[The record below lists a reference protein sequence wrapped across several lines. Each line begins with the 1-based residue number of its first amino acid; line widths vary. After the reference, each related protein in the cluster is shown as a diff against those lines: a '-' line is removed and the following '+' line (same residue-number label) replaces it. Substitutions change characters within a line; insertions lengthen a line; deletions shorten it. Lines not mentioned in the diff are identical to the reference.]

1 MRAMSLKSLSQIYLL
16 VLLLLAAIL
25 APLPYSPAAI
35 ALLLVT
41 VLVVMRPAYQR
52 LRVIV
57 TLLTL
62 LLLPLALEQLVGF
75 LADVGLLSTSSVS
88 LGFPPVTWS
97 QAIAAVLVLPAIYL
111 LDLSLIQ
118 SAQSPDP
125 QDDRKEGRS
134 VTATTTS
141 LFVLAL
147 VMIFVS
153 VVVTSPP
160 LFLTS
165 IILFLYLVVALV
177 RVLLAVPALA
187 FDIPI
192 VEKRVIAGD
201 TVDITAYLVS
211 KASTGLVGSLV
222 SAESWVR
229 ASPVI
234 FGLDGNP
241 TELMLSVVP
250 PLAGPSRPL
259 LRLAAVDKRGLV
271 RVDRTVEPVA
281 LQVIPRARYAEWLA
295 MKYLE
300 QAGRRGGENLV
311 PEARAPRLGTEY
323 LDSRGYQAGDEIRR
337 IDWKH
342 TAKLNQLTVK
352 EFIESGGQT
361 AIIGVNLSVA
371 DAEEADKLAFDLIT
385 TALTLAQEMVPT
397 ALAAYNHEQVVRTT
411 NVIDPRNTLRQS
423 MELVNSITMPELGR
437 RLLQPANLGRLRHDM
452 GLLRGVTSQP
462 AQQLLN
468 ILDFEYRAIEKAAS
482 VHPATTALLHS
493 TERVPAPA
501 SVLLVSRLNHDAE
514 AIMVATEKLQR
525 RGFAVLPLETT

>member
-1 MRAMSLKSLSQIYLL
+1 MMSLKTLSQTYLL

-41 VLVVMRPAYQR
+41 VLVILRPAYHR

-62 LLLPLALEQLVGF
+62 FLLPLALEQLTGF

-88 LGFPPVTWS
+88 LGFSPVTWS

-118 SAQSPDP
+118 SAQSPVP
-125 QDDRKEGRS
+125 EDDRKEGRS
-134 VTATTTS
+134 VTATTAC
-141 LFVLAL
+141 LFLAAL

-153 VVVTSPP
+153 IVITSPP
-160 LFLTS
+160 LFLTG
-165 IILFLYLVVALV
+165 IIFFLYLAAVLV
-177 RVLLAVPALA
+177 RVLPAVPALA
-187 FDIPI
+187 FDIPV

-201 TVDITAYLVS
+201 TVDVTAYLVS
-211 KASTGLVGSLV
+211 KSSSGLVGTLV

-229 ASPVI
+229 ARPVN
-234 FGLDGNP
+234 FNLDGTR
-241 TELMLSVVP
+241 TELLLTVVP
-250 PLAGPSRPL
+250 PLAGPSRPR

-271 RVDRTVEPVA
+271 RVDRRVEPVA

-300 QAGRRGGENLV
+300 QAGRLGGESLV

-323 LDSRGYQAGDEIRR
+323 LDSRGYQAGDEIRH

-352 EFIESGGQT
+352 EFVESGGQT
-361 AIIGVNLSVA
+361 AIIGVNLSVV

-397 ALAAYNHEQVVRTT
+397 ALAAYNHEEVVRATA
-411 NVIDPRNTLRQS
+411 VIDPRNTLRQS
-423 MELVNSITMPELGR
+423 MELVNSITMAELT
-437 RLLQPANLGRLRHDM
+437 RLLQPASLGRLRYNM
-452 GLLRGVTSQP
+452 SLLRGATSQP

-482 VHPATTALLHS
+482 GHPATVALLRS

-501 SVLLVSRLNHDAE
+501 SVVLVSRLNHDAE

-525 RGFAVLPLETT
+525 RGFAVLPLGTTR